1 MSEPLR
7 LAPLD
12 LFIDPLLSFQDSRLR
27 ELLAYWES
35 KRAGKPYPAR
45 TDVSPGEIVSHL
57 PTLFLIDAIPPAL
70 SVSHFN
76 VRLMGTALNSLFER
90 DFTGQSLADEF
101 SDKTGA
107 AIGKLFGIVC
117 QLRRPLRLYGHA
129 SFAAGQPVTEVEAV
143 LMPITRAGGEVDMVM
158 GELVKRASA

>member
-1 MSEPLR
+1 
-7 LAPLD
+7 
-12 LFIDPLLSFQDSRLR
+12 
-27 ELLAYWES
+27 
-35 KRAGKPYPAR
+35 
-45 TDVSPGEIVSHL
+45 
-57 PTLFLIDAIPPAL
+57 
-70 SVSHFN
+70 
-76 VRLMGTALNSLFER
+76 MGTALNSLFER
-90 DFTGQSLADEF
+90 DFTGLSLADEF
-101 SDKTGA
+101 SGKTGA

>member
-12 LFIDPLLSFQDSRLR
+12 LFIDPLLSLQDSRLR
-27 ELLAYWES
+27 EMLAYWER
-35 KRAGKPYPAR
+35 KRAGRPYPAR
-45 TDVSPGEIVSHL
+45 VDVSPGEIVSHL
-57 PTLFLIDAIPPAL
+57 PTLFLIDATPPAL
-70 SVSHFN
+70 AIGHFS
-76 VRLMGTALNSLFER
+76 VRLMGTALNDLFER
-90 DFTGQSLADEF
+90 DFTGQTLADEL
-101 SDKTGA
+101 SEKAGA

-117 QLRRPLRLYGHA
+117 QLRRPLRLYGRA
-129 SFAAGQPVTEVEAV
+129 SFAPGQPVTEVEAV